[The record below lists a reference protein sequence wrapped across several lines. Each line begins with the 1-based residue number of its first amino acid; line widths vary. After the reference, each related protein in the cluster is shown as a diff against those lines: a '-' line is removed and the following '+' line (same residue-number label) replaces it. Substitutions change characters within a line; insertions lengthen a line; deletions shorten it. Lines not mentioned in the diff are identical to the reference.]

1 MQQQQLNYYC
11 PADELDEELT
21 IDLKKIFFAIWSRKE
36 LIIKTFAGVF
46 AFFVLMTF
54 IAPKKYLVDAD
65 LYINKSNSTNLVD
78 INPYAIEELG
88 AGGGM
93 AALMSGGGSLTN
105 ELELMKSPLVIDKV
119 IQENDI
125 RIKKVFGIFPTKKT
139 GQYVKTEKFLKK
151 LNVENKKGTNVVS
164 ISYKSKKKE
173 LAYGVVS
180 SIVKNYIEL
189 HKELHQEK
197 SKSDKQILEKEYTKA
212 KAELESK
219 IGKVSG
225 LPATAITNAGS
236 LTAMSAFSKSA
247 QMAMSSMQSQ
257 YIAGEKSKLEVSE
270 DAAKVAQLSSK
281 LEWAKLVDEM
291 SESSK
296 VLILKEPQM
305 LQDYEQVSPKL
316 FTQIILGIVFG
327 VIAALFAVIYKE
339 ITDKKLAYSMLGD
352 EIIYNTKK
360 DFTDLKISLLTK
372 KDEKISF
379 VAFEKIDAQLLEQ
392 LSQFRN
398 IKFVKADISEE
409 FINSIK
415 SCDSVIIVSS
425 VGKTDAKF
433 YKQVKEIL
441 KQLNKAIVKD
451 ILI

>member
-1 MQQQQLNYYC
+1 MQQQQLNYYN

-93 AALMSGGGSLTN
+93 AALMSSGGSLTN

-119 IQENDI
+119 IKENDI
-125 RIKKVFGIFPTKKT
+125 RIAKVFGIFPTRKT
-139 GQYVKTEKFLKK
+139 GQYVKADKFIKR
-151 LNVENKKGTNVVS
+151 LNIENKKGTNVVS

-189 HKELHQEK
+189 HKELHAEK

-219 IGKVSG
+219 IGKVGG
-225 LPATAITNAGS
+225 LPSSAMTGAGN

-291 SESSK
+291 SDASK

-316 FTQIILGIVFG
+316 FTQILLGIIFG
-327 VIAALFAVIYKE
+327 VIASLFAIIYKE

-352 EIIYNTKK
+352 EIIYNAKK

-372 KDEKISF
+372 KDEKIGF
-379 VAFEKIDAQLLEQ
+379 IAFEKIDAQLIEQ

-398 IKFVKADISEE
+398 ISFVKADISED
-409 FINSIK
+409 FINSVK
-415 SCDSVIIVSS
+415 SYDSVIIVSS
-425 VGKTDAKF
+425 IGKTDAKL
-433 YKQVKEIL
+433 YKQIKQML
-441 KQLNKAIVKD
+441 KQINKPIVKD
-451 ILI
+451 ILV

>member
-1 MQQQQLNYYC
+1 MQQQQLNYYS
-11 PADELDEELT
+11 PVDELDEELT

-88 AGGGM
+88 AGGGL
-93 AALMSGGGSLTN
+93 AAITAGNATMTN

-119 IQENDI
+119 IKENDI
-125 RIKKVFGIFPTKKT
+125 RIGKIYGIFPTRKT
-139 GQYVKTEKFLKK
+139 GQYVKADKFIKK
-151 LNVENKKGTNVVS
+151 ISIQSKKGSNVVS
-164 ISYKSKKKE
+164 ISYKSKNKD

-180 SIVKNYIEL
+180 SVVKNYIEL

-219 IGKVSG
+219 INKVGG
-225 LPATAITNAGS
+225 LPSTAMAGAGNIS
-236 LTAMSAFSKSA
+236 AMSAFSKSA
-247 QMAMSSMQSQ
+247 QKAMSSIQGQ
-257 YIAGEKSKLEVSE
+257 YIAGERSKLEVSE

-291 SESSK
+291 SDSSK
-296 VLILKEPQM
+296 VLILKEPQE
-305 LQDYEQVSPKL
+305 LKSYEQISPKL
-316 FTQIILGIVFG
+316 FTQILLGIVFG
-327 VIAALFAVIYKE
+327 VIASLFAVIFRE

-352 EIIYNTKK
+352 EIVYNATN
-360 DFTDLKISLLTK
+360 DFTDLKITLLTK

-379 VAFEKIDAQLLEQ
+379 VVFEKPDSILLEQ

-398 IKFVKADISEE
+398 ISFVKADVSEE

-415 SCDSVIIVSS
+415 ISDSVIMVSRI
-425 VGKTDAKF
+425 GKSDAKL
-433 YKQVKEIL
+433 YKQVKQMIKQLDKSIL
-441 KQLNKAIVKD
+441 KDVLV
-451 ILI
+451 